1 MTKIVLKAL
10 LNLNQAAAGV
20 SLHRD
25 KVMVTDSGVA
35 RVKWKVGPKGLSL
48 VEHCRREDRGAEG
61 VGCGEWM
68 SPPHISPL
76 CGAPSPEN
84 LSIFE
89 LKRASFGVLWVL
101 FFAVD

>member
-35 RVKWKVGPKGLSL
+35 RVK
-48 VEHCRREDRGAEG
+48 
-61 VGCGEWM
+61 
-68 SPPHISPL
+68 
-76 CGAPSPEN
+76 
-84 LSIFE
+84 
-89 LKRASFGVLWVL
+89 
-101 FFAVD
+101 

>member
-1 MTKIVLKAL
+1 MRVCSSVTPSVMPMMSRLMIHGLK
-10 LNLNQAAAGV
+10 
-20 SLHRD
+20 
-25 KVMVTDSGVA
+25 SGGTNHGDCE
-35 RVKWKVGPKGLSL
+35 K
-48 VEHCRREDRGAEG
+48 RGAEG